1 MSNNY
6 IIEYLID
13 NVAIAVFVKADLPDK
28 ALDAAYDSLASKLD
42 PKVNV
47 PPAITLRNTDLAET
61 IQNMV
66 KYGFPGTL

>member
-6 IIEYLID
+6 IVEYLID
-13 NVAIAVFVKADLPDK
+13 NTVIAVFVKADSPDK

-42 PKVNV
+42 PTINV
-47 PPAITLRNTDLAET
+47 PQAIVLRNTDAVET

-66 KYGFPGTL
+66 KYGFPSSI

>member
-6 IIEYLID
+6 MIEYLVK
-13 NVAIAVFVKADLPDK
+13 NTVIAVFVKADLPDK

-47 PPAITLRNTDLAET
+47 PPAITLRNTDLAEMV
-61 IQNMV
+61 QSMV
-66 KYGFPGTL
+66 KYGFPRTL

>member
-6 IIEYLID
+6 MIEYLVK
-13 NVAIAVFVKADLPDK
+13 NTVIAVFVKADLPDK

-47 PPAITLRNTDLAET
+47 PPAITLRNTDLAEMV
-61 IQNMV
+61 QNMV
-66 KYGFPGTL
+66 KYGFPRTL